1 MDIMKHEASQSTTFF
16 SILQNNNEIDLRDN
30 RGKRHALNVVLV
42 GCIISICRNRDGNL
56 SSIHRGMVNTHESLM
71 KSLQSTYKIDYQVVI
86 SRSHLPILLKKVCL
100 STFSQLIFEYFGVS
114 LNAEEKTWFSM
125 DGKELRGTIL
135 PNSTRGE
142 AIVQAVRH
150 SDRQV
155 FCQGYYNG
163 SKDSEQPVVQ
173 DLLKKNGLG
182 SQGISLDALH
192 FNPKTLSYI
201 NNEGGSYVVGLKGN
215 QEEISID
222 MNKFI
227 NTQNADFEYI
237 RKEKGHGRAES
248 RSYYSKDL
256 NGEYFDKRWKYA
268 GFKTVIM
275 VKRTRVINSSQKYS
289 EETSY
294 YMSNE
299 KASTQVSA
307 EHLFSH
313 IREHW
318 SVEVNNH
325 VRDVTFSEDALQTK
339 FRDVARPISLIR
351 TLIINILQKN
361 KVKNYVQLIETFVDN
376 FNLILQ
382 FLKSVKVL

>member
-1 MDIMKHEASQSTTFF
+1 MDVLRHEAPQRTSFF
-16 SILQNNNEIDLRDN
+16 SILQINKGIDLRDK
-30 RGKRHALNVVLV
+30 RGKRHALEVVLM

-56 SSIHRGMVNTHESLM
+56 SSMHRAMSNTHESLM
-71 KSLQSTYKIDYQVVI
+71 EWLMLEHGIDYQVVI

-100 STFSQLIFEYFGVS
+100 STFSRLIFEHFGVK

-135 PNSTRGE
+135 PNATRGE

-155 FCQGYYNG
+155 FSQGYYNG

-173 DLLKKNGLG
+173 ELLKKDSLA
-182 SQGISLDALH
+182 SQGITMDALH

-201 NNEGGSYVVGLKGN
+201 NIEGGSYVVGLKGN
-215 QEEISID
+215 QEEISTD
-222 MNKFI
+222 MAKFI
-227 NTQNADFEYI
+227 NVQNADFQYI
-237 RKEKGHGRAES
+237 KSEKSHGREEK

-256 NGEYFDKRWKYA
+256 RGEYFEKRWKDA
-268 GFKTVIM
+268 GFNTIIM
-275 VKRTRVINSSQKYS
+275 VKRTRLINSLEKYS

-299 KASTQVSA
+299 KANTQPAS
-307 EHLFSH
+307 EQLFSH
-313 IREHW
+313 VRGHW

-325 VRDVTFSEDALQTK
+325 VRDVTLNEDAFQTK
-339 FRDVARPISLIR
+339 FRAVARPISLIR
-351 TLIINILQKN
+351 TLIINILQVN
-361 KVKNYVQLIETFVDN
+361 KVKNCVQLIESFVDD